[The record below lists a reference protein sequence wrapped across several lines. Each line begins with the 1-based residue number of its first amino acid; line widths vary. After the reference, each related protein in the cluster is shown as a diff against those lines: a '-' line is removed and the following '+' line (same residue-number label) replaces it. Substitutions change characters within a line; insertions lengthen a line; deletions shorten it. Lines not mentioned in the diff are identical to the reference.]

1 MIHLFLFSD
10 NKNEVGEILIKGP
23 SLFKEYWRKPE
34 ATEESFTPDG
44 WFITGKET
52 IKKTLNIHLD
62 LLFKECN
69 EIFSLF
75 LFLKVTLHKSSLIL
89 KQGI

>member
-52 IKKTLNIHLD
+52 IKKNP
-62 LLFKECN
+62 
-69 EIFSLF
+69 
-75 LFLKVTLHKSSLIL
+75 
-89 KQGI
+89 